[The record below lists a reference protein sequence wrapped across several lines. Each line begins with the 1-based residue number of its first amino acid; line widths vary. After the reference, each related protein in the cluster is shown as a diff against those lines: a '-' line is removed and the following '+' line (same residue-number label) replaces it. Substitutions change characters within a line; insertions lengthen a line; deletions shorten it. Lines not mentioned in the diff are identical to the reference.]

1 MQQLTNNTTPLLYS
15 LHTDNNQTKLIFKE
29 NIKSL
34 LEDEN
39 KKEFEKADLIAE
51 MFLDV
56 DEKIDY
62 LKSQIKLLNTIK
74 KQLETSKQKA
84 REIIAEIFEEYGI
97 DRLNGVMISSLTLAP
112 QKEEVKENIIVKDEE
127 ALINLGYAK
136 VDEKKLKEA
145 LYTDK
150 YNEIEPYIDIEV
162 ENITKPV
169 TVKKRHTK
177 NFVSMILEQI
187 LFIHQLHVQ
196 VS

>member
-1 MQQLTNNTTPLLYS
+1 MQLINKPIQTLYS

-29 NIKSL
+29 EIKNL
-34 LEDEN
+34 LEDSS

-56 DEKIDY
+56 DEKLDY

-84 REIIAEIFEEYGI
+84 KEIIAKTFEEYGI
-97 DRLNGVMISSLTLAP
+97 DRLNGVMISSLTIAP
-112 QKEEVKENIIVKDEE
+112 QKEEVKENIVIKNEK

-162 ENITKPV
+162 ENITKPA
-169 TVKKRHTK
+169 TIKINKRK
-177 NFVSMILEQI
+177 IQIPKLE
-187 LFIHQLHVQ
+187 
-196 VS
+196 SA

>member
-56 DEKIDY
+56 DEKLDY

-74 KQLETSKQKA
+74 KQFETSKQKA
-84 REIIAEIFEEYGI
+84 REVIAEIFAEYGI
-97 DRLNGVMISSLTLAP
+97 DRLNGVMVSSLTVIP
-112 QKEEVKENIIVKDEE
+112 QKEEVKEHIDIRDEK
-127 ALINLGYAK
+127 ALIKLGYAK

-145 LYTDK
+145 LYTDR

-162 ENITKPV
+162 ENITKPAGI
-169 TVKKRHTK
+169 KINKRK
-177 NFVSMILEQI
+177 IQIPKLE
-187 LFIHQLHVQ
+187 
-196 VS
+196 SA

>member
-1 MQQLTNNTTPLLYS
+1 
-15 LHTDNNQTKLIFKE
+15 
-29 NIKSL
+29 
-34 LEDEN
+34 
-39 KKEFEKADLIAE
+39 

-62 LKSQIKLLNTIK
+62 FKSQIKLLNTIK

-84 REIIAEIFEEYGI
+84 REIIAEIFEEYVI

-112 QKEEVKENIIVKDEE
+112 QKEEVKENIIIKDEE
-127 ALINLGYAK
+127 VLIKLGYAK

-162 ENITKPV
+162 ENITKPA
-169 TVKKRHTK
+169 TIKINKRK
-177 NFVSMILEQI
+177 IQIPKLE
-187 LFIHQLHVQ
+187 
-196 VS
+196 ST